1 MHKYFF
7 LIYLLFLNFNLSA
20 EIVKKIVVEGNER
33 ISAETIKVY
42 GELKL
47 NNDYS
52 SFDLGKIIKNLYKT
66 DFFEDVEITLDNNIL
81 NINVKE
87 FPVINNVDLKGEKSN
102 STKKKVLEKLQL
114 KSKES
119 FISSKLSD
127 DIRTIK
133 KIYGSIGFNFA
144 NVEAKIEKF
153 DNNRIN
159 LVYFLE
165 KGKKTDI
172 SQINFIGDKKIK
184 EKRLRDII
192 VSEEKKFWKFLS
204 QNTSLNYSNI
214 ELDKRLLI
222 NYYKSLGF
230 YDVQVLSDNAE
241 IEENNVTTLTY
252 TINAGKRYKIIKIS
266 TGVSDV
272 IDKKIFLPLEKNF
285 TKIVGKY
292 YSPFKV
298 KKLLEEL
305 DSLIANNDLQF
316 IEHSVN
322 EILEGDNIEIK
333 INIFEGKK
341 ELVEKIIIKGNTV
354 TDESVIRSS
363 LLLDEGDPFSNL
375 KLERSISK
383 IKSRNIFGEVT
394 KKITSGKNVNQ
405 KIIEIKVEEKPTGEI
420 SAGAGIG
427 TTGGSFAFNI
437 TENNWLGKG
446 IGINTNITL
455 SAETFTGGFKLVDPN
470 HNLSGNSLN
479 YFLENTSN
487 DKPNSGYKN
496 NIISTGIGTQFEQYK
511 NIYLA
516 PTLIYSYDD
525 MKVNSSATKSLKKQ
539 KGTFSDL
546 SLDYSIKLDNRD
558 RAYAPTSG
566 YISTFSQAV
575 PIYSDS
581 AYIRNSYSLSA
592 YKAFSPNYLGAFKLT
607 SAAIN
612 GLDDKDVRVSKR
624 VILPSTKLRGFE
636 AGRVGPKDGAD
647 FVGGNYAIS
656 TSYELNLPNFL
667 PEYTK
672 TDVGAFLDVGNVW
685 GVDYD
690 DTIGDSSKIR
700 STVGVNTSW
709 LSPVGPM
716 VFIFSQN
723 ITKAETDITE
733 TFNFRLGTT
742 F

>member
-1 MHKYFF
+1 MFKYIF
-7 LIYLLFLNFNLSA
+7 LIYLLFLNFNISA
-20 EIVKKIVVEGNER
+20 EIVKKIVVAGNER

-42 GELKL
+42 GELEL
-47 NNDYS
+47 NKDYS
-52 SFDLGKIIKNLYKT
+52 SFDLGEIIKNLYKT
-66 DFFEDVEITLDNNIL
+66 DFFEDVKINLNNNIL
-81 NINVKE
+81 DINVKE
-87 FPVINNVDLKGEKSN
+87 YPLINNINLEGEKSN
-102 STKKKVLEKLQL
+102 STKKKVLEQLQL

-144 NVEAKIEKF
+144 NVESKIEKF

-159 LVYFLE
+159 LVYLLE
-165 KGKKTDI
+165 RGKKTDI
-172 SQINFIGDKKIK
+172 GEINFIGDRKIK

-192 VSEEKKFWKFLS
+192 VSEEKKFWKFIS
-204 QNTSLNYSNI
+204 KNTSLNYSNI

-222 NYYKSLGF
+222 NYYKSLGY

-241 IEENNVTTLTY
+241 IKENNITTLTY
-252 TINAGKRYKIIKIS
+252 TINAGKRYKITKIS

-285 TKIVGKY
+285 TKMVGKY
-292 YSPFKV
+292 YSPFKIT
-298 KKLLEEL
+298 KLLKEL
-305 DSLIANNDLQF
+305 DILIANNDLQF
-316 IEHSVN
+316 IEHSIN
-322 EILEGDNIEIK
+322 ETLEGDNIEIK

-341 ELVEKIIIKGNTV
+341 ELVEKIIIKGNTI
-354 TDESVIRSS
+354 TNESVIRSD

-375 KLERSISK
+375 KLERTISK

-394 KKITSGKNVNQ
+394 KKVTNGKNINQ
-405 KIIEIKVEEKPTGEI
+405 KIIEIRVEEKPTGEI

-427 TTGGSFAFNI
+427 TTGGSFGFNI

-446 IGINTNITL
+446 IGISTNISI
-455 SAETFTGGFKLVDPN
+455 SAETFTGGFSLVDPN
-470 HNLSGNSLN
+470 YKLSGNSLN

-487 DKPNSGYKN
+487 DKSTAGYEN
-496 NIISTGIGTQFEQYK
+496 NIISTGIGTKFEQYR
-511 NIYLA
+511 NVYLS
-516 PTLIYSYDD
+516 PSLIYSYDD
-525 MKVNSSATKSLKKQ
+525 MKVNSSASKSLKKQ

-546 SLDYSIKLDNRD
+546 SFDYSIQLDNRD
-558 RAYAPTSG
+558 KAYAPTSG
-566 YISTFSQAV
+566 YISSFSQAI

-581 AYIRNSYSLSA
+581 AYIKNSYNLSV
-592 YKAFSPNYLGAFKLT
+592 YKGFSPNYLGAFKFY
-607 SAAIN
+607 SSAIN

-624 VILPSTKLRGFE
+624 VLIPSTKLRGFE
-636 AGRVGPKDGAD
+636 SGKVGPKDGRD
-647 FVGGNYAIS
+647 FVGGNYAIA
-656 TSYELNLPNFL
+656 TNYELNLPNAL

-672 TDVGAFLDVGNVW
+672 TDVGVFLDVANVW
-685 GVDYD
+685 GIDYD
-690 DTIGDSSKIR
+690 DSLGDSSKIR

-716 VFIFSQN
+716 VFVFSKN
-723 ITKAETDITE
+723 VTKAETDITE